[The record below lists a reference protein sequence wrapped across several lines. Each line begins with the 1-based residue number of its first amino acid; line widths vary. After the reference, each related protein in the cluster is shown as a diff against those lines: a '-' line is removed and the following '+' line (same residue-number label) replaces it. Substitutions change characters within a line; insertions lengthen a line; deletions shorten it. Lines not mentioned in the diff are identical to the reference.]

1 MPLPPTSV
9 PANSPAM
16 SDGTVTWGHL
26 WNETAERVPRPQARW
41 LCEVAS
47 GYDGDEFLSMLDRPA
62 TQRAVAHLDAMLAR
76 VGAGEPLQYVLGR
89 WGFRHLDLMVDRRVL
104 IPRPET
110 ETVVEVALRLARS
123 MLFPIV
129 CADLGTG
136 SGAIGLSLAAELP
149 FDGVTVWMTDSSAD
163 ALDVARANAAGIGR
177 AAANV
182 RASRGLWFKALPHEL
197 RGRLALVV
205 SNPPYVADD
214 DPELE
219 PIVREWEPEAALFSG
234 PDGLDAIRHLID
246 AARRWLRPG
255 GWLVIEIGSGHG
267 DRVTGL
273 LRAAGYDDVE
283 IISDL
288 SGHDRVAVGHRATNS
303 GEADGDL
310 AEE

>member
-1 MPLPPTSV
+1 MRLRPTSG
-9 PANSPAM
+9 PANLPAM
-16 SDGTVTWGHL
+16 SDSTVVWRRL
-26 WNETAERVPRPQARW
+26 WSETAERVPRPQARW

-47 GYDGDEFLSMLDRPA
+47 GHDGDDFLDILDRPP
-62 TQRAVAHLDAMLAR
+62 TQRAVAHLDSMLAR
-76 VGAGEPLQYVLGR
+76 VDAGEPLQYVLGR

-110 ETVVEVALRLARS
+110 ATVVEVALRLARS
-123 MLFPIV
+123 MPRPIV

-136 SGAIGLSLAAELP
+136 SGAIGLSLATELP
-149 FDGVTVWMTDSSAD
+149 LDGVTVWMSDSSAD

-182 RASRGLWFKALPHEL
+182 RAAHGDWFEALPREL
-197 RGRLALVV
+197 LGGLAVAV

-214 DPELE
+214 DAELE

-234 PDGLDAIRHLID
+234 PDGLDAIRHLVD
-246 AARRWLRPG
+246 EAFRWLRPG

-267 DRVTGL
+267 DRVTEL
-273 LRAAGYDDVE
+273 LRTAGYTDVE
-283 IISDL
+283 IITDL
-288 SGHDRVAVGHRATNS
+288 SGHDRVAVGHRPGIS

-310 AEE
+310 AEK

>member
-1 MPLPPTSV
+1 
-9 PANSPAM
+9 M
-16 SDGTVTWGHL
+16 SDGTVTWASL
-26 WNETAERVPRPQARW
+26 WNEAAERVPRPHARW

-47 GYDGDEFLSMLDRPA
+47 GHDGDEFLPMLDRPA
-62 TQRAVAHLDAMLAR
+62 TQRAVAHLDSMLAR
-76 VGAGEPLQYVLGR
+76 VDAGEPLQYVLGR

-123 MLFPIV
+123 MSFPIV

-149 FDGVTVWMTDSSAD
+149 NDGVTVWMTDSSAD

-177 AAANV
+177 ASANV
-182 RASRGLWFKALPHEL
+182 RVAEGDWFEALPQEL
-197 RGRLALVV
+197 RGRLAIVV

-219 PIVREWEPEAALFSG
+219 PIVGEWEPEDALFG
-234 PDGLDAIRHLID
+234 GADGLDAIRVLVD
-246 AARRWLRPG
+246 EAGRWLRPD

-267 DRVTGL
+267 DRATAL
-273 LRAAGYDDVE
+273 LVAAGHDEVE
-283 IISDL
+283 IITDL
-288 SGHDRVAVGHRATNS
+288 SGHDRVAVGRRAALS
-303 GEADGDL
+303 SEANGDL

>member
-1 MPLPPTSV
+1 MNDATITW
-9 PANSPAM
+9 AN
-16 SDGTVTWGHL
+16 L

-47 GYDGDEFLSMLDRPA
+47 GYDGDEFVAVLDTPA
-62 TQRAVAHLDAMLAR
+62 AQRAVAHLDAMLAR
-76 VGAGEPLQYVLGR
+76 VHAGEPLQYVLGR

-110 ETVVEVALRLARS
+110 ETVVEVALRLVRQMPS
-123 MLFPIV
+123 PIV
-129 CADLGTG
+129 CADIGTG
-136 SGAIGLSLAAELP
+136 SGAIGLSLATELP
-149 FDGVTVWMTDSSAD
+149 VENVTVWMTDSSAD

-182 RASRGLWFKALPHEL
+182 RLAEGDWFEALPDEL
-197 RGRLALVV
+197 GGQLALVV

-219 PIVREWEPEAALFSG
+219 PIVRQWEPGSALFG
-234 PDGLDAIRHLID
+234 GVDGLDAIRILVD
-246 AARRWLRPG
+246 GARQWLRPG
-255 GWLVIEIGSGHG
+255 GWLVMEIGSRHG
-267 DRVTGL
+267 DPVADL
-273 LRAAGYDDVE
+273 LHAAGYEDVE
-283 IISDL
+283 IDKDL
-288 SGHDRVAVGHRATNS
+288 SGHDRVAVGRRATAS